1 MIDNLKNRKK
11 CFIITPIGDEGSN
24 TFRKAKGV
32 IESAIKPVLQENGFD
47 DIKPAYE
54 IMESG
59 MIGKQIV
66 NRIIKDDLVVAN
78 LTGNNPNVMYELA
91 IRHVIAKPIIHICEN
106 GATLPFDIKDSRTIF
121 YNDDML
127 GTEELKNMFRKFV
140 LNLDYSKHYTDN
152 PICCCLDELNDI
164 LSYKVDSTKNADI
177 LVRLQSG
184 GFQIDKLKTM
194 FLDLTPDLVLTGF
207 QKAGNIYLLYI
218 KNNGN
223 KDITEIA
230 MILRKI
236 GSKIG
241 IKTFFI
247 DDLQSSN
254 KKFSTVP
261 NYVL

>member
-1 MIDNLKNRKK
+1 M
-11 CFIITPIGDEGSN
+11 
-24 TFRKAKGV
+24 V
-32 IESAIKPVLQENGFD
+32 
-47 DIKPAYE
+47 
-54 IMESG
+54 
-59 MIGKQIV
+59 
-66 NRIIKDDLVVAN
+66 
-78 LTGNNPNVMYELA
+78 
-91 IRHVIAKPIIHICEN
+91 
-106 GATLPFDIKDSRTIF
+106 
-121 YNDDML
+121 
-127 GTEELKNMFRKFV
+127 
-140 LNLDYSKHYTDN
+140 
-152 PICCCLDELNDI
+152 
-164 LSYKVDSTKNADI
+164 
-177 LVRLQSG
+177 
-184 GFQIDKLKTM
+184 
-194 FLDLTPDLVLTGF
+194 DLTPDLVLTGF